1 MDDFVLDDLGGIALE
16 DLHLHGLVSDNQVAH
31 RVLLLIVLGLGLL
44 CLLLCDL
51 LLCLLLCLL
60 LQLVLLLSL
69 LLGLLLCLLLGG
81 LLLLLLN
88 QSVLVGLLDHN
99 QLLLLGLSLLLSL
112 RLRLALATTSL
123 ILLEMLALVEHQ
135 VILLEEGLSAL
146 ANVCSH
152 RAASIRMASIVQ
164 QQSVFS
170 RESFSAV
177 AAIVGFGFRL
187 CHHDRLLVL
196 YLLDL
201 RRLLNNLYLLLGLL
215 VLHLL
220 GLLVLLY
227 LDLLLRRA
235 LRLQRLLYHLTR
247 GGDNLYLVDSWE
259 QMARNG
265 SR

>member
-1 MDDFVLDDLGGIALE
+1 MY
-16 DLHLHGLVSDNQVAH
+16 LHGLVSDNQVAH

-69 LLGLLLCLLLGG
+69 LLSLLLCLLLGG

-99 QLLLLGLSLLLSL
+99 QLLLLLLGLSLLSL
-112 RLRLALATTSL
+112 RLRLALTTTSL

-164 QQSVFS
+164 QQSMFS

-187 CHHDRLLVL
+187 RDHDRLLVL
-196 YLLDL
+196 YLLNL

-220 GLLVLLY
+220 GLLVLLH